1 MVVRKFFPGS
11 AYRGETQWPQI
22 MAVLIGSLSGLTE
35 GLLFAWS
42 SPFLIKITHDKVNYD
57 ISEEQ
62 ASYFVTIQPLAMM
75 ASSPIFS
82 HLCDVIGRKKTLM
95 LISIPQVLSWVLAGV
110 AKNVYVFYAA
120 RALAGMGNACFYSA
134 FAIYI
139 GEVANPTVRGTFGN
153 SIAFTF
159 YLGDFLIAVIGSYWS
174 VQLTS
179 CVCVTLPILFL
190 ILFSFMPESPYWLVM
205 KGKEEEARK
214 SLKFL
219 KRKEHIDEDYIQLKK
234 DVERQMSDQ
243 KGLKSLIKTKSSRRG
258 LLACIFLR
266 FSQQLGG
273 LNVFMAYTQ
282 FIFHK
287 SGSFLSDTKGA
298 QIYTGL
304 NFGFNIIVSMCVV
317 DRLGRRKGYITS
329 LLATA
334 VVFFTMATYFYLDE
348 NVDIDVSSFN
358 WIPLAGM
365 VLYLIFSS
373 FGMAVIPTL
382 MLGEVFSARQKANAL
397 TILLFVFG
405 SAAFISNQLFYYLNS
420 RVGFYFPFYFFCA
433 CNIVSSFIAYLI
445 VPETKGKTLEEIQE
459 DLRGPNEKE
468 KEVEIESKI

>member
-1 MVVRKFFPGS
+1 MVVRKFFPGG
-11 AYRGETQWPQI
+11 AYKGETQWPQI
-22 MAVLIGSLSGLTE
+22 MAILIGSLAGLTE

-42 SPFLIKITHDKVNYD
+42 SPFLIKITQDKVNYD

-62 ASYFVTIQPLAMM
+62 ASYFVTIQALAI
-75 ASSPIFS
+75 SFCCPIFPY
-82 HLCDVIGRKKTLM
+82 LCDRIGRKKTLM
-95 LISIPQVLSWVLAGV
+95 LISIPQVLSWILAAV
-110 AKNVYVFYAA
+110 AKNVYVFYVA

-139 GEVANPTVRGTFGN
+139 GEVANPTVRGTYGN

-179 CVCVTLPILFL
+179 YVCVTIPILFL

-205 KGKEEEARK
+205 KGREEEAKK

-219 KRKEHIDEDYIQLKK
+219 KRKEHVNEDYIQLNK
-234 DVERQMSDQ
+234 DVERQMSDK
-243 KGLKSLIKTKSSRRG
+243 KGLKSLVKTKSSRKG

-282 FIFHK
+282 FIFQK
-287 SGSFLSDTKGA
+287 SGSFLTETQGA
-298 QIYTGL
+298 QIYTFL
-304 NFGFNIIVSMCVV
+304 NFAFNIIVSMFVV

-334 VVFFTMATYFYLDE
+334 VILFTMATYFYLDG
-348 NVDIDVSSFN
+348 NTDVDVSSFN

-365 VLYLIFSS
+365 VLYLVFSS

-382 MLGEVFSARQKANAL
+382 MLGEVFSARQKANAI
-397 TILLFVFG
+397 TILIFVLGIASF
-405 SAAFISNQLFYYLNS
+405 ASNQLFYYLNS
-420 RVGFYFPFYFFCA
+420 HVGFYFPFYFFCA
-433 CNIVSSFIAYLI
+433 CNILSSIIAYAI

-459 DLRGPNEKE
+459 DLRGCDEKPKKVDGE
-468 KEVEIESKI
+468 DKI